1 MNPYTHRV
9 NTMNNVTPSTNKD
22 ELISADFEV
31 INGYQA
37 QVIELQ
43 QTFKISVYAA
53 ATFFVLGMVF

>member
-1 MNPYTHRV
+1 
-9 NTMNNVTPSTNKD
+9 MNNVTPSTNKD

-31 INGYQA
+31 IDGYQA

-43 QTFKISVYAA
+43 QKFKITVYAA